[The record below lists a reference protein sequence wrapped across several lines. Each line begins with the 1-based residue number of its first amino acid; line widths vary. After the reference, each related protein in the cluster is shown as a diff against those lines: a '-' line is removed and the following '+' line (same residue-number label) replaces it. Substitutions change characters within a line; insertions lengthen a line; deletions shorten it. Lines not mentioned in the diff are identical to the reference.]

1 MKKFIPILFLLIT
14 FQLNAQIVGGS
25 HVFNFLNAPSSPRI
39 TSLGGNLITVAD
51 DDVAQAFANPALTNP
66 SMNGKIAFN
75 YGFHLANIKDG
86 YLGYGKYIKKWNAS
100 FHTGFQF
107 INYKD
112 FQGTD
117 EIGNSTGV
125 FKASEF
131 AWVLGASK
139 PIYDKLTLGANMKFI
154 SSSLE
159 IYGSTGVS
167 FDGAAL
173 YQDTA
178 KRMTLTLLFKN
189 MGTQLSS
196 YNGVKESLPFEIQAG
211 YSKRL
216 AHLPFRYSII
226 YQYLN
231 RWNITYDDP
240 NEESA
245 ILNFGTEPQKD
256 SPIKVFSNNL
266 FRHFIFNGEF
276 LLGKRENFKLRLGYN
291 HFLHRNL
298 SVKNFNSFAGFAFG
312 FGFKTRWAKFDF
324 GRQIYHLAGGV
335 TNIGITLNL
344 NDFRK
349 K

>member
-1 MKKFIPILFLLIT
+1 MKKFIPILIFMMAV
-14 FQLNAQIVGGS
+14 QLDAQIIGGS
-25 HVFNFLNAPSSPRI
+25 HVFEFLNAPSSPRI
-39 TSLGGNLITVAD
+39 AALGSNLITVAD
-51 DDVAQAFANPALTNP
+51 DDVAQAFANPALTNQ
-66 SMNGKIAFN
+66 SMSGKIVFN

-86 YLGYGKYIKKWNAS
+86 YLGYGHYVKKWDMS
-100 FHTGFQF
+100 LHSGFQF
-107 INYKD
+107 INYKN

-117 EIGNSTGV
+117 AIGNSTGT

-139 PIYDKLTLGANMKFI
+139 SIYDKLTLGANVKLI

-167 FDGAAL
+167 MDAAAL
-173 YQDTA
+173 YQDTT
-178 KRMTLTLLFKN
+178 KNMTMTLLFKN
-189 MGTQLSS
+189 MGTQIST
-196 YNGVKESLPFEIQAG
+196 YNDIKESLPFEIQAG

-231 RWNITYDDP
+231 KWNLTYDDP

-245 ILNFGTEPQKD
+245 ILNFGTEPQED
-256 SPIKVFSNNL
+256 SAIKVFSNNL
-266 FRHFIFNGEF
+266 FRHFVFNGEF
-276 LLGKRENFKLRLGYN
+276 LLGKKENFKLRLGYN

-298 SVKNFNSFAGFAFG
+298 SVKNFNSFAGFSFG

-335 TNIGITLNL
+335 TNMGITMDLAN
-344 NDFRK
+344 FRK